1 MILWLRIIALLMR
14 LIAEG
19 LSKNEAIEQVSK
31 LFNVS
36 VEDIKKWL

>member
-1 MILWLRIIALLMR
+1 MILWLRIIALIMR

>member
-1 MILWLRIIALLMR
+1 MG

>member
-1 MILWLRIIALLMR
+1 MILWLRIVALIMR

-36 VEDIKKWL
+36 VEEIKKWL

>member
-1 MILWLRIIALLMR
+1 MILWLRIIALIMR

-36 VEDIKKWL
+36 VEEIKKWL

>member
-1 MILWLRIIALLMR
+1 MILWLRIIALITG

-36 VEDIKKWL
+36 VEEIKKWL